1 MTAHEEH
8 RDPSHEDAEYDGMD
22 ALMAAILDEPL
33 PAGAAQDPA
42 LTAAHRAA
50 VADIGV
56 LRERLALIGD
66 ALAGPAPASGTPD
79 AATADLPAPK
89 PTDTEATGTPAAHK
103 ASADPEGPGAPAGR
117 GESADGEGSGALA
130 GHGELADVEGP
141 GAPAGHGAPADEEG
155 SGASAGRGESADG
168 EGAVAPPGHGGV
180 AGDRPG
186 REGAGRSGG
195 GSRPQDGARS
205 GGGAG
210 SRQGAGF
217 EGSAA
222 ARSGVRGPGGGGPP
236 GTGGG
241 SRGPHRRRRPLRVAL
256 GALAAAAAATVVVGM
271 GWLVAQPG
279 GGLSGSAEDSAAA
292 QSDAKEAAG
301 VAFGSPRYLACA
313 RLVAEGTV
321 LAVEPAPGAGAER
334 VTLVVSRY
342 HKGGGG
348 DEVTFLRD
356 PAAGDPPLHDGDRV
370 LIGMPVDGVHPD
382 AVVVGEADIAAERAR
397 IIASLPESRTL
408 SCG

>member
-42 LTAAHRAA
+42 LAAAHRAA

-79 AATADLPAPK
+79 AATAGLPAPK
-89 PTDTEATGTPAAHK
+89 PTDTEAPGTPAAHR
-103 ASADPEGPGAPAGR
+103 APAAP
-117 GESADGEGSGALA
+117 EDS
-130 GHGELADVEGP
+130 
-141 GAPAGHGAPADEEG
+141 GAPAGHGEAAGRERAGEP
-155 SGASAGRGESADG
+155 SGRGESDDG
-168 EGAVAPPGHGGV
+168 GAAGV
-180 AGDRPG
+180 RPG
-186 REGAGRSGG
+186 RDGDGRSGG

-205 GGGAG
+205 GGGAE

-217 EGSAA
+217 GGSAA

-334 VTLVVSRY
+334 VTLAVSRY